1 MTKKFESKLEEHLRK
16 EHKISVLSTYL
27 KEVVYGG
34 TDGIIT
40 TFAVV
45 SGFAGAEKSQ
55 ALAIPITTVLLFGF
69 ANLFADGVSMSLGN
83 FLSTRAEKDVY
94 KHAKDKEAHEIK
106 NEPESEYLETVEILK
121 DKGYSEKDAKE
132 ISNYYKKNPKYW
144 LYFMMTQEL
153 ELPNPEGEKP
163 VNMSIATF
171 LSFVIFGLIPLIPF
185 LTLKKGNIFILS
197 IMSTA
202 FALILLGILRG
213 KVTTISTTRTIIE
226 TLVVGGLASSVA
238 YLIGTFFKA

>member
-1 MTKKFESKLEEHLRK
+1 MTKKFKFKLEEHLRK

-55 ALAIPITTVLLFGF
+55 ALAIPVATVLLFGF

-94 KHAKDKEAHEIK
+94 KHAKDKENHEIN
-106 NEPESEYLETVEILK
+106 NEPNSEFIETVEILK
-121 DKGYSEKDAKE
+121 NKGYSEKDATK
-132 ISNYYKKNPKYW
+132 ISNYYRKNPKYW

-153 ELPNPEGEKP
+153 ELPNPEGDKP
-163 VNMSIATF
+163 INMAIATF

-185 LTLKKGNIFILS
+185 LILKNGNVFIFS
-197 IMSTA
+197 IAATA
-202 FALILLGILRG
+202 FALTLLGILRG
-213 KVTTISTTRTIIE
+213 KVTTISTVRTIIE
-226 TLVVGGLASSVA
+226 TLVVGGAASSIA
-238 YLIGTFFKA
+238 YLVGTFFKA